1 MALLTPASWLKGLVT
16 FLYPAQ
22 CRICQD
28 SLALGPRPY
37 ICDQCWEQI
46 EFCGTQ
52 DTISNWPGCRRSRS
66 VTFYLPILR
75 EAIFLLKY
83 EKKQVMAKH
92 LADLLLQHPPSDFN
106 FADYDLYVPIPL
118 HKKRQRQRGFN
129 QAELILKA
137 VAKTRFLPIRTD
149 LLARVK
155 NTAPLSQLTS
165 VDERIGNISG
175 AFQLRYPEQIK
186 DLRILIFDD
195 ILTTGTTLK
204 EAVRVLEQGEPEYIE
219 ILTLSKTSST
229 EVEPPHTY

>member
-1 MALLTPASWLKGLVT
+1 M
-16 FLYPAQ
+16 
-22 CRICQD
+22 
-28 SLALGPRPY
+28 
-37 ICDQCWEQI
+37 
-46 EFCGTQ
+46 
-52 DTISNWPGCRRSRS
+52 
-66 VTFYLPILR
+66 R
-75 EAIFLLKY
+75 EAIFLLK
-83 EKKQVMAKH
+83 
-92 LADLLLQHPPSDFN
+92 
-106 FADYDLYVPIPL
+106 YDLYVPIPL

-165 VDERIGNISG
+165 VDERIDNISG

-229 EVEPPHTY
+229 EVEPPYTY

>member
-1 MALLTPASWLKGLVT
+1 
-16 FLYPAQ
+16 
-22 CRICQD
+22 
-28 SLALGPRPY
+28 
-37 ICDQCWEQI
+37 
-46 EFCGTQ
+46 
-52 DTISNWPGCRRSRS
+52 
-66 VTFYLPILR
+66 LR
-75 EAIFLLKY
+75 EAIFLLK
-83 EKKQVMAKH
+83 
-92 LADLLLQHPPSDFN
+92 
-106 FADYDLYVPIPL
+106 YDLYVPIPL

-165 VDERIGNISG
+165 VDERIDNISG

-229 EVEPPHTY
+229 EVEPPYTY